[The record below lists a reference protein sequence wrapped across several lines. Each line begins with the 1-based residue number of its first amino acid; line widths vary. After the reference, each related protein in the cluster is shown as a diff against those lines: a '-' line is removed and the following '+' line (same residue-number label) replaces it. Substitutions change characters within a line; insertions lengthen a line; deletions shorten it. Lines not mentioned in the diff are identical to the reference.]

1 MRLRIALVLLLASAA
16 VGLAG
21 GGGSGSSGPKIVTF
35 KGPSAV
41 SCVKKGQI
49 KSVSY
54 AYKTTGAT
62 AVEPEIDGQAP
73 RAQAG
78 YNPSGGNM
86 HFAYICPGPHKFTV
100 TAFDKGKSVSKSVSV
115 VPSSGG

>member
-1 MRLRIALVLLLASAA
+1 VSLAA

-21 GGGSGSSGPKIVTF
+21 CGGSGSSGPKIVTF
-35 KGPSAV
+35 KGPAAV
-41 SCVKKGQI
+41 SCAKNGQI

-73 RAQAG
+73 GAQAG

-86 HFAYICPGPHKFTV
+86 HFSYICPGPHKFTI
-100 TAFDKGKSVSKSVSV
+100 TASNDKGKSVSKSVSV